1 MGVGGSL
8 VASEGGA
15 GGALVVGVAAGGVGE
30 LLEFFGEA
38 LELVAVLAG
47 PLLLELAGVVA
58 LPVGFDLLEEAV
70 DVGDGAFDFLGFAVE
85 SGTTCPVMA
94 STFMPWE
101 MAMVGLLCVRVCG
114 GFA

>member
-1 MGVGGSL
+1 MGGSL

-58 LPVGFDLLEEAV
+58 LPVGFDLLEESVTSVTVRSMSWASR
-70 DVGDGAFDFLGFAVE
+70 LRP
-85 SGTTCPVMA
+85 GTTCPVMTL
-94 STFMPWE
+94 TFMPWE
-101 MAMVGLLCVRVCG
+101 MLDMLAPSCSGV
-114 GFA
+114 